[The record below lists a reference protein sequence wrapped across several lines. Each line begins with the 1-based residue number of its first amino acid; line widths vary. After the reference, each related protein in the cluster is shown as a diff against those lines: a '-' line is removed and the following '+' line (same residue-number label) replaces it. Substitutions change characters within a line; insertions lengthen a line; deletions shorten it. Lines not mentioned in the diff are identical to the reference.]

1 MIDTTG
7 LEHFPCYPK
16 TRLCWLTQ
24 EDIKCLGKYCRQLA
38 LLDPIYV
45 VETPYGELR
54 RNRAHLHIRTDTQ
67 LPVDASST
75 DTTLSQP
82 VTIRA
87 GPVTRSQT
95 GTALR
100 PPDRLQY

>member
-1 MIDTTG
+1 M
-7 LEHFPCYPK
+7 
-16 TRLCWLTQ
+16 
-24 EDIKCLGKYCRQLA
+24 
-38 LLDPIYV
+38 
-45 VETPYGELR
+45 
-54 RNRAHLHIRTDTQ
+54 
-67 LPVDASST
+67 DASST

>member
-1 MIDTTG
+1 MIDATG
-7 LEHFPCYPK
+7 LEHFPCYLK
-16 TRLCWLTQ
+16 TRLSGLTQ

-38 LLDPIYV
+38 LPRSYI

-87 GPVTRSQT
+87 GPVTHSQT